1 MMRSRRSILFALP
14 LLATLVHAK
23 VVDDGL
29 LHDRV
34 NRKLNNNP
42 SLRIRDLRVEVE
54 EGVVTIEGT
63 VRSEKVKNR
72 AAKMAAIKGVK
83 QVVNRLVVGN

>member
-1 MMRSRRSILFALP
+1 MMRTRRSLLFALP
-14 LLATLVHAK
+14 AVAMVLQGK

-42 SLRIRDLRVEVE
+42 SLRIRDLKVEVAD
-54 EGVVTIEGT
+54 GVVTIEGV
-63 VRSEKVKNR
+63 VRSEKVRGR
-72 AAKMAAIKGVK
+72 AGKMAAIKGVK

>member
-1 MMRSRRSILFALP
+1 M
-14 LLATLVHAK
+14 
-23 VVDDGL
+23 
-29 LHDRV
+29 

>member
-1 MMRSRRSILFALP
+1 MMRCRRSILFALP
-14 LLATLVHAK
+14 AIATLVNAR

-42 SLRIRDLRVEVE
+42 SLRIRDLRVEVS